1 MEHSAKLVS
10 QSVNDTLGH
19 PVPKIVRSPF
29 VARRLV
35 LALCVLSCAGCAVPE
50 VPARVVYEDPTNFVR
65 LEPDAG
71 VRPNDQATFHHHPAS
86 IGAEDMA
93 GILRGLRVRDHRIG
107 IHAHIAGEAPWEPAF
122 EDDQIAVLA
131 PRLVEALALAA
142 PSELVTFY
150 ISTPQTSINR
160 EITSGGL
167 YLQGNHLHFI
177 LANRS
182 MIYGVPAHGMVYDRR
197 YPMKPT
203 DPKWFD
209 LSFEPEA
216 AMVKQKPSA
225 IDLLLG
231 REKDELVIDLGT
243 LGLGLPVV

>member
-1 MEHSAKLVS
+1 MEASAKHVS
-10 QSVNDTLGH
+10 QSVLDTPGH
-19 PVPKIVRSPF
+19 PVLKIVRSPF
-29 VARRLV
+29 SACRWL
-35 LALCVLSCAGCAVPE
+35 LALVVLSCAGCAVPE
-50 VPARVVYEDPTNFVR
+50 VPARVVYEDPTTFVR

-71 VRPNDQATFHHHPAS
+71 VRPDDQATFHNHPTS

-107 IHAHIAGEAPWEPAF
+107 IHAKIAGEAPWEPAF
-122 EDDQIAVLA
+122 EDDEIAVLA
-131 PRLVEALALAA
+131 PRLVDALAQAA

-150 ISTPQTSINR
+150 LSTPQTSIIR
-160 EITSGGL
+160 EITTGGL

-182 MIYGVPAHGMVYDRR
+182 MLYGVPAYGMVYDRR
-197 YPMKPT
+197 YPTKPT

-216 AMVKQKPSA
+216 AMIQQETSA

-231 REKDELVIDLGT
+231 REKDDLVIDLGT